1 MKLDYIESLKRK
13 DENQRQLKYE
23 KLLDKQSRRENIK
36 HERDGVL
43 DNKFYKLNSLNK
55 DRKRNIIKIKNI
67 LDTGID
73 EDNLEKILKAFP
85 GNKEIDKVIDN
96 YRKQK
101 KDIQSGVKA
110 KKSMKLKSTKL
121 RPKSHGKLM
130 IRSVN
135 KNRLYN
141 TNPKHKN
148 SDLKIPNVLA
158 TNRKEDK
165 DDKQLPTEEE
175 NLDKI
180 LQAFPGNKEIDKVIK
195 NYRKQKKNIQSG
207 VKPKTY
213 LKFRDPKLRP
223 KSHGKLMIKSVNK
236 NKLYNT
242 RLKHKNSDLK
252 IPNLLST
259 NRKEEKDE
267 QGDILINDN
276 KLLPGEEQK
285 KEVKVLYESE
295 IRDKIKKYKED
306 IYREFFKHVEE
317 EKKNED
323 LRNKQLMNVH
333 DPQKRHELE
342 KRFSKERALV
352 DLRLKRENQNIQEKI
367 LSYEINLRQTNID
380 NQNLLQKKKI

>member
-130 IRSVN
+130 IKSVN

-165 DDKQLPTEEE
+165 DDKGEKGDILIKDNKQLPTEEE
-175 NLDKI
+175 KKDI
-180 LQAFPGNKEIDKVIK
+180 KV
-195 NYRKQKKNIQSG
+195 
-207 VKPKTY
+207 
-213 LKFRDPKLRP
+213 F
-223 KSHGKLMIKSVNK
+223 
-236 NKLYNT
+236 
-242 RLKHKNSDLK
+242 
-252 IPNLLST
+252 
-259 NRKEEKDE
+259 
-267 QGDILINDN
+267 
-276 KLLPGEEQK
+276 
-285 KEVKVLYESE
+285 YESE
-295 IRDKIKKYKED
+295 IREKIQQYKEN
-306 IYREFFKHVEE
+306 IYREFFRHVED
-317 EKKNED
+317 EKQNED

-342 KRFSKERALV
+342 KRFSRERALV
-352 DLRLKRENQNIQEKI
+352 DLRLRRENQNVEEKI
-367 LSYEINLRQTNID
+367 LSYEINLRQSNLD
-380 NQNLLQKKKI
+380 NQNLLLKNKKIKKNI

>member
-1 MKLDYIESLKRK
+1 M
-13 DENQRQLKYE
+13 
-23 KLLDKQSRRENIK
+23 
-36 HERDGVL
+36 
-43 DNKFYKLNSLNK
+43 
-55 DRKRNIIKIKNI
+55 
-67 LDTGID
+67 
-73 EDNLEKILKAFP
+73 
-85 GNKEIDKVIDN
+85 
-96 YRKQK
+96 
-101 KDIQSGVKA
+101 
-110 KKSMKLKSTKL
+110 
-121 RPKSHGKLM
+121 
-130 IRSVN
+130 
-135 KNRLYN
+135 
-141 TNPKHKN
+141 
-148 SDLKIPNVLA
+148 
-158 TNRKEDK
+158 
-165 DDKQLPTEEE
+165 
-175 NLDKI
+175 
-180 LQAFPGNKEIDKVIK
+180 
-195 NYRKQKKNIQSG
+195 
-207 VKPKTY
+207 
-213 LKFRDPKLRP
+213 KFRDPKLRP

-295 IRDKIKKYKED
+295 IREKIQQYKEN